1 LQAFVY
7 RVPTDGPEADGTFA
21 WDATTLVVV
30 RVKANDGWGVGYTY
44 ADASI
49 ASLIHG
55 PLPKR

>member
-21 WDATTLVVV
+21 SDATTLVVV

-44 ADASI
+44 APP
-49 ASLIHG
+49 SL
-55 PLPKR
+55 L